1 MSNYF
6 VVYKSYQKPG
16 LEHFEVLAENKNA
29 AKMKFLEA
37 NIKHDYVIKVI
48 K

>member
-1 MSNYF
+1 MSIYY
-6 VVYKSYQKPG
+6 VLYKSYQKPG
-16 LEHFEVLAENKNA
+16 LEHYEVLAENKND
-29 AKMKFLEA
+29 AKMKFLAE